1 MNSQKLHIGAS
12 LLAALP
18 LASNSAAAAEPAQ
31 RAVQSTNYSLG
42 LIASDSDTKD
52 STSNGTFGLGG
63 SANMPIGNLFGASLA
78 GSYSRTTA
86 RTSDVLF
93 DVASQT
99 SSRQTCRFNNAD
111 GSLSVFARKPTL
123 GRISASY
130 GKGNVKSDCGDE
142 SVFVSTGDDSMG
154 IDYYKVGAE
163 AYLWDFTFGA
173 VHTSTEP
180 EDGEKLESD
189 IFSASWYPLDS
200 LKVTLSGGDL
210 YEQDT
215 YGIEIEHQPEFM
227 GNSLGVALGYSV
239 IDRDQEIGTINFSVV
254 FHFGTKVELKTRDRQ
269 YR

>member
-1 MNSQKLHIGAS
+1 MNSQKLLIGAA

-18 LASNSAAAAEPAQ
+18 LTGHDAVAAESEQ
-31 RAVQSTNYSLG
+31 RAVQARNYSLG

-52 STSNGTFGLGG
+52 STSNGTFGLAG
-63 SANMPIGNLFGASLA
+63 SANLPIGNLFGATLG

-93 DVASQT
+93 DVASQQ
-99 SSRQTCRFNNAD
+99 SARPTCRFNNSD
-111 GSLSVFARKPTL
+111 LSAGLFARRPTL

-130 GKGNVKSDCGDE
+130 GKGDVTSDCGDE

-154 IDYYKVGAE
+154 IDYYRVAAE
-163 AYLWDFTFGA
+163 AYLWDFTVGA
-173 VHTSTEP
+173 THTSAEL
-180 EDGEKLESD
+180 EDGPTLESD
-189 IFSASWYPLDS
+189 IFNASWYPIDS
-200 LKVTLSGGDL
+200 VKITLSGGDL

-227 GNSLGVALGYSV
+227 GNSLGVSLGYSV

>member
-1 MNSQKLHIGAS
+1 MNSQKLYLSAS
-12 LLAALP
+12 LLAALQ
-18 LASNSAAAAEPAQ
+18 LASNIAAAAEAAP
-31 RAVQSTNYSLG
+31 RAVQSTNFSLG

-63 SANMPIGNLFGASLA
+63 SANMPIGKLFGASLA

-93 DVASQT
+93 DVASST
-99 SSRQTCRFNNAD
+99 SSRQTCRFNNSDA
-111 GSLSVFARKPTL
+111 SVSFFARKPTL
-123 GRISASY
+123 GRVSASY
-130 GKGNVKSDCGDE
+130 GKGNVTSDCGDQ
-142 SVFVSTGDDSMG
+142 SVFVSTGDDSLG
-154 IDYYKVGAE
+154 IDYYRLGAE
-163 AYLWDFTFGA
+163 GYLGNFTFGA

-189 IFSASWYPLDS
+189 IFSASWYPIDS

-210 YEQDT
+210 YNQDT

-227 GNSLGVALGYSV
+227 GNSLGVSLGYSV
-239 IDRDQEIGTINFSVV
+239 IDRDQQIGTINFSVM